1 VTLIS
6 EKTIKKIEKLKHRFK
21 RLRHHVEMSYKL
33 ADDEMKFWDA
43 YPRQVGPSSIEEL
56 KSHLIIDDETHVET
70 IIAGIPDANLRGYPK
85 GLNRHIM
92 NELTDLNTKGCRVS
106 ISFSLVPIP
115 VTEASQM
122 LQEVVIQNLQNQ
134 ITAKK
139 SQRIEGVETVPL
151 ELIFD
156 YEDHRENFKKFHDRK
171 HNVFHSMLI
180 IVLAARNLDT
190 LRTTKS
196 LVMQKLRGKL
206 ILAESPQWRQKETF
220 LLAQPF
226 PGWKPYASVEIFSET
241 AAVLAPLRT
250 PNHKIDREGQ
260 YYGIDLKTK
269 KKIIVD
275 ERKLAARHK
284 LFIGPT
290 GAGKT
295 FTMLMLLMRAH
306 DLLGKRVVITTNK
319 PDVTTD
325 ISSVARYYG
334 NDGAVISIG
343 PQGDNINP
351 LQILYDEKEMGNDSY
366 QYVLAYD
373 AHKGLLQKFFDI
385 FLKGTTPPQRSRLD
399 KYINE
404 IYQKKGIYRTD
415 PGSWKNADWPTISD
429 LRELFRRDMKD
440 DVSVNALYHNTF
452 QFEHEGELG
461 YMNLKTNINLSADFI
476 FLDMSNIPHVVKDAM
491 NVLATGVL
499 SMRFRTDLKKETI
512 IAMDEA
518 GNIIRN
524 PEIAEFLLRLITQG
538 RSFGIEAW
546 FATQQPTDLVQ
557 ANVSDQMKTNIPIN
571 IILGENMQKDS
582 IEIVQEYFKLNHEE
596 IRCLLTSS
604 VGKGLLRVQNMS
616 WPIDFKPTKHEMDI
630 IKGQKNGSKPAK
642 QNGFAIKKAVLAL
655 AHEQGIIFENWI
667 EGDPSELFGQNGYI
681 KKSVQNALDAGQIA
695 VWIDKRKMK
704 DGQILNESIDHY
716 STVSQIAGCFSLKG
730 IECTIQHHDDVDIVA
745 NLHDGRSLAIEYE
758 RPGTHTTKEIF
769 EKYQNAI
776 QKYDSCIIV
785 CTQQNEKEVKKAVE
799 LQAVIVRG
807 INLKEF
813 IDQVCVKQ

>member
-1 VTLIS
+1 MIS
-6 EKTIKKIEKLKHRFK
+6 EKHIKSIDKLKHTFKRFK
-21 RLRHHVEMSYKL
+21 HHVTMSYKL
-33 ADDEMKFWDA
+33 ADDEMKFWEA

-56 KSHLIIDDETHVET
+56 KSHLIIDNETYVET
-70 IIAGIPDANLRGYPK
+70 IVAGIPDANLRGYPK

-156 YEDHRENFKKFHDRK
+156 YDDHRENFKKFHDRK

-180 IVLAARNLDT
+180 IVLAAKSIDD

-226 PGWKPYASVEIFSET
+226 PGWKPYASVEVFSET

-250 PNHKIDREGQ
+250 PNHMIDSEGQ
-260 YYGIDLKTK
+260 YYGVDLRTK
-269 KKIIVD
+269 KRIVVD
-275 ERKLAARHK
+275 ERKLAAKHK

-290 GAGKT
+290 GSGKT

-306 DLLGKRVVITTNK
+306 DLLGKRVVITSNK

-325 ISSVARYYG
+325 ISSVVRYYG
-334 NDGAVISIG
+334 DEGTIVNIG

-404 IYQKKGIYRTD
+404 VYGQKGIYRTD

-429 LRELFRRDMKD
+429 LRELFRRDMDD

-452 QFEHEGELG
+452 QFETEGELG
-461 YMNLKTNINLSADFI
+461 YMNRKTSINLSADFI

-518 GNIIRN
+518 GNIVRN

-582 IEIVQEYFKLNHEE
+582 IEIVQQYFKLSREE
-596 IRCLLTSS
+596 TQQLIASS
-604 VGKGLLRVQNMS
+604 VGKGLLRVQNLS
-616 WPIDFKPTKHEMDI
+616 WPIDFKPTKHEMEI
-630 IKGQKNGSKPAK
+630 IKGQKKGSKPAK
-642 QNGFAIKKAVLAL
+642 HSGYTIKKAVVGL
-655 AHEQGIIFENWI
+655 AHEQSIIFENWI
-667 EGDPSELFGQNGYI
+667 EGDPLELFRQNGYI
-681 KKSVQNALDAGQIA
+681 KKSVQNALDTGQIA
-695 VWIDKRKMK
+695 VWIDKHIIK

-716 STVSQIAGCFSLKG
+716 STVSQIAGYLSLKG
-730 IECTIQHHDDVDIVA
+730 VKCEIQHHDGVDIVA
-745 NLHDGRSLAIEYE
+745 YLHDGRCLAIEYE
-758 RPGTHTTKEIF
+758 RPGTHTIKEIF

-776 QKYDSCIIV
+776 QKYDSCIVV

-799 LQAVIVRG
+799 HQAVVVRG

-813 IDQVCVKQ
+813 IDQACVQQ

>member
-1 VTLIS
+1 
-6 EKTIKKIEKLKHRFK
+6 
-21 RLRHHVEMSYKL
+21 MSYKL
-33 ADDEMKFWDA
+33 ADDEMKFWEA
-43 YPRQVGPSSIEEL
+43 YPRQIGPSSIEEL
-56 KSHLIIDDETHVET
+56 KSHLIIDNETYVET
-70 IIAGIPDANLRGYPK
+70 IVAGIPDANLRGYPK

-115 VTEASQM
+115 VAEASQM

-156 YEDHRENFKKFHDRK
+156 YDDHRENFKKFHDRK
-171 HNVFHSMLI
+171 HNVFHSTLI
-180 IVLAARNLDT
+180 IVLAAKSIDN

-226 PGWKPYASVEIFSET
+226 PGWKPYASIEIFSET

-250 PNHKIDREGQ
+250 PNHKIDPEGQ
-260 YYGIDLKTK
+260 YYGVDLKTK
-269 KKIIVD
+269 KRIVVD
-275 ERKLAARHK
+275 ERKLAAKHK

-290 GAGKT
+290 GSGKT

-306 DLLGKRVVITTNK
+306 DLLGKRVIITTNK

-325 ISSVARYYG
+325 ISSVVRYYG
-334 NDGAVISIG
+334 KEGTIVNIG

-385 FLKGTTPPQRSRLD
+385 FLKGATPPQRSRLD
-399 KYINE
+399 KYLNE
-404 IYQKKGIYRTD
+404 VYQQKGIYRND
-415 PGSWKNADWPTISD
+415 PSSWKNADWPTISD
-429 LRELFRRDMKD
+429 LRELFKRDMDD

-452 QFEHEGELG
+452 QFESDGELG
-461 YMNLKTNINLSADFI
+461 YMNRKTNINLSADFI

-582 IEIVQEYFKLNHEE
+582 IEIVQQYFKLSKEE
-596 IRCLLTSS
+596 TQYLITSS
-604 VGKGLLRVQNMS
+604 VGKGLLRVQNLS
-616 WPIDFKPTKHEMDI
+616 WALDFKPTQHEMDI
-630 IKGQKNGSKPAK
+630 IKGQKTSSKPVK
-642 QNGFAIKKAVLAL
+642 HSSYTIKKAVVGL
-655 AHEQGIIFENWI
+655 AHEQGIIFEDWI
-667 EGDPSELFGQNGYI
+667 EGEPSELFRQNGYI
-681 KKSVQNALDAGQIA
+681 KKSVQNSLDKGQVT
-695 VWIDKRKMK
+695 VWIDKQIVK

-716 STVSQIAGCFSLKG
+716 STLCQIVGYLSMHG
-730 IECTIQHHDDVDIVA
+730 IECEIQHHDGVDIIA
-745 NLHDGRSLAIEYE
+745 KLHDGRTLAIEYE
-758 RPGTHTTKEIF
+758 RPYTHTVSQIF
-769 EKYQNAI
+769 EKFKRAEQ
-776 QKYDSCIIV
+776 QYDSCVVI
-785 CTQQNEKEVKKAVE
+785 CTAQNSKEIEEAVGNE
-799 LQAVIVRG
+799 NYIRRGLQ
-807 INLKEF
+807 LKEY
-813 IDQVCVKQ
+813 IDKIISMK